1 MDRVAPRP
9 TAASGWPS
17 ARLPIL
23 LLAALLGGCAINP
36 PLRLGDQP
44 AAPERLA
51 GVPFFPQTEYQC
63 GPAALAGVLG
73 AAGVATDPEQL
84 RPQVY
89 LPQRQGSLQLELLAA
104 TRRAGRV
111 PYLVERSPEGLF
123 AELAAGRPVLVMQNL
138 RTPGFPVW
146 HYAVVVG
153 QDRASN
159 RVVLNSGTREGMRQ
173 RAPSFLRT
181 WDWAQRWGM
190 VALRPGEL
198 PASADPLRYAEAVA
212 AFEAVAGGAA
222 ARPAWEAALLHWPK
236 DHRAA
241 LALGNAAHAAGDP
254 AAAIAFFEEGLARR
268 PGDAVLANNLASLL
282 GARGCPARGHA
293 LLAPVLAG
301 LPEESPWR
309 AALERTLEGLAGR
322 EDGPGCSD

>member
-1 MDRVAPRP
+1 MNEAGEGGSVGRVR
-9 TAASGWPS
+9 
-17 ARLPIL
+17 
-23 LLAALLGGCAINP
+23 AAL
-36 PLRLGDQP
+36 R
-44 AAPERLA
+44 
-51 GVPFFPQTEYQC
+51 
-63 GPAALAGVLG
+63 
-73 AAGVATDPEQL
+73 AAGHADTISMFPAGTRTAEDAAHAVGCTVAQIAK
-84 RPQVY
+84 
-89 LPQRQGSLQLELLAA
+89 SLVF
-104 TRRAGRV
+104 RAK
-111 PYLVERSPEGLF
+111 GL
-123 AELAAGRPVLVMQNL
+123 GRPVLVMQNL

-222 ARPAWEAALLHWPK
+222 ARPAWEAALAHWPQ

-301 LPEESPWR
+301 LPEDSPWR
-309 AALERTLEGLAGR
+309 SALERTLEGLAGR
-322 EDGPGCSD
+322 EDGPGCRD